1 LLITQAMR
9 RKRSVATVGVVIAT
23 IAILPLTILALWA
36 CGWYSGLTT
45 APREESPEGV
55 AQGTVWTADLR
66 ARTMRVTW
74 DPFGIRTVPFAL
86 TEQTRVVVGD
96 KEGAFGD
103 LYEGTAVR
111 VTYERRD
118 TVLVARCVEALRDDD
133 VGETDVD
140 RCGITVGVRTPR

>member
-1 LLITQAMR
+1 MLINWAMR
-9 RKRSVATVGVVIAT
+9 LKRSLATVGIVTAT
-23 IAILPLTILALWA
+23 LAILPLTILVLWA
-36 CGWYSGLTT
+36 CGWYSGLAT

-55 AQGTVWTADLR
+55 AQGTVWEADPR
-66 ARTMRVTW
+66 ARTVRVTS

-96 KEGAFGD
+96 KEGAFDD

-133 VGETDVD
+133 GRETDAD
-140 RCGITVGVRTPR
+140 RCGITVSVRTPR